1 MSDEQTMTW
10 TWLVL
15 VAITIGSWWLAPA
28 HAHGAASASVTV
40 TCIALALSV
49 IKARLIIRQFMEVRA
64 APRWLKLATDG
75 WLVALVA
82 TVLVIYLV

>member
-1 MSDEQTMTW
+1 MTW

-28 HAHGAASASVTV
+28 HSHGVVSASVAV
-40 TCIALALSV
+40 TCVVLALAV
-49 IKARLIIRQFMEVRA
+49 IKARLIIRQFMEVRS
-64 APRWLKLATDG
+64 APTWLKAATDG
-75 WLVALVA
+75 WLAALIA